1 MGGEAS
7 RQSHQTSLDSMANS
21 KLTIYTDHGSSDEDV
36 EVINPAEDA
45 EEAAAEPEAS
55 YVQYISA
62 RSKFLKSKPEE
73 EVEADEIQGEGSA
86 EAEILEEKAAKSE
99 DSSDLKSH
107 SNMSEAWSTSKV
119 EKKSGQVSFG
129 ILEVS
134 VSERPLYAELRL
146 GSCDEEAQCTSNV
159 VGRWP
164 RLAEKLTYDVDD
176 FRVEQLLS
184 LSFWTSVGE
193 QSPSKP
199 RCVACGKMMLTEP
212 LFQGERQVKITLDVH
227 LNNGQLQ
234 RGLAV
239 LHMEVFPEKPQLVI
253 YGHGDAL
260 CSRSQSLF
268 TRFKRRRFR
277 HIQETTEVDHY
288 EERQVDVES
297 RCWDYLEH
305 RFEALKIKRQQCK
318 DRIRAAEALRAGPV
332 KSHTKPQLPRVSSEQ
347 AMRLQRLL
355 RSVVKG
361 SYGSKALAET
371 NPEHVLKADE
381 LSHFLE
387 HTLRFSLSSDD
398 DAALRRLLC
407 VDGQVQLQD
416 FHNFLEHGITVVP
429 PPRVIYPDE
438 QRARDMLKDLFP
450 SFLAKEQQREVELT
464 PV

>member
-36 EVINPAEDA
+36 ELINPEGDAEDA
-45 EEAAAEPEAS
+45 AKGEPEAS

-62 RSKFLKSKPEE
+62 RSKVLKSKPE
-73 EVEADEIQGEGSA
+73 EVEADEIQA
-86 EAEILEEKAAKSE
+86 VEAEEDILEDKVANSE

-146 GSCDEEAQCTSNV
+146 GCEEAQCTSNV

-164 RLAEKLTYDVDD
+164 RLAEKLTFDVDD
-176 FRVEQLLS
+176 FRVEKLLS

-260 CSRSQSLF
+260 CSRSLSLF

-277 HIQETTEVDHY
+277 HIQETTEVDDY

-355 RSVVKG
+355 RSAVKG
-361 SYGSKALAET
+361 TYGSKALAEK
-371 NPEHVLKADE
+371 NPNHVFKADE

-387 HTLRFSLSSDD
+387 TLRAPLSSDD

-407 VDGQVQLQD
+407 VDGQVHLQD

-438 QRARDMLKDLFP
+438 QRARDILKDLFP
-450 SFLAKEQQREVELT
+450 SFLVKEQQREVELT